1 MLSEDISTLLR
12 ATELSRV
19 AEELEFLVMPSIR
32 LKATRISENDLHLGT
47 SKLGGLPD
55 LPPHLQ
61 WPTWKGT
68 PLAFIAQIN
77 LAEVHAFDSEEML
90 PASGILYFFYDAEH
104 VPVGYDPAWRG
115 GWRVLYEDQKPLLLN
130 RVPVPAALL
139 ETKSLWLPEEQH
151 YTACKLA
158 FSVEATLPPD
168 DSLSLTALQLSK
180 KEQNAYEELLRAL
193 NKKHHEPIHR
203 LLGYPDALQGDMQ
216 VECQLVSS
224 GLNLGNGKEYF
235 SEQGKLLRSGV
246 QAWQLL
252 LQIDTDPA
260 PQMVWGIEG
269 RIYYWIRREALQA
282 RSFED
287 TWFIMQ
293 WG

>member
-1 MLSEDISTLLR
+1 MSGDISTLLR
-12 ATELSRV
+12 ATGLSRI
-19 AEELEFLVMPSIR
+19 AGELELLVIPSIR
-32 LKATRISENDLHLGT
+32 LKATRTSENGLHLGT

-61 WPTWKGT
+61 WPSWKEV

-77 LAEVHAFDSEEML
+77 LDEIHEFDIRGEL
-90 PASGILYFFYDAEH
+90 PLSGMLYFFYDAEH

-115 GWRVLYEDQKPLLLN
+115 GWLVLYEDQSPLSLN
-130 RVPVPAALL
+130 RMPVPSALL
-139 ETKSLWLPEEQH
+139 EKKSLWLPEGQH
-151 YTACKLA
+151 YTACKLT
-158 FSVEATLPPD
+158 FSVEATLPPGN
-168 DSLSLTALQLSK
+168 SLSLSTLQLSR
-180 KEQNAYEELLRAL
+180 KEQNAYEAFLRML
-193 NKKHHEPIHR
+193 RKKHHEPMHR

-216 VECQLVSS
+216 LECQLASS
-224 GLNLGNGKEYF
+224 GLNLGNGEEYF
-235 SEQGKLLRSGV
+235 SEQGKRLRNGAE
-246 QAWQLL
+246 AWQLL
-252 LQIDTDPA
+252 LQLDTDSA

-282 RSFED
+282 HSFED